1 LHFTDTHLSF
11 GFLELM
17 SGHRYSRQEK
27 AFGPG
32 DTESDVT
39 DPAIEH
45 DVPRHPSFL
54 PHLYLFRDRI
64 EGIEMLK
71 EFLDATGK
79 GVGFSKAAPKSM
91 GVGKGKSEGKGKG
104 LGEGDGK
111 GKFSGIPGAGGR
123 RRSRSRSRILF
134 AP

>member
-1 LHFTDTHLSF
+1 
-11 GFLELM
+11 M
-17 SGHRYSRQEK
+17 SGHRYSREEK

-39 DPAIEH
+39 DRAIEH
-45 DVPRHPSFL
+45 DVPRHWSFRRD
-54 PHLYLFRDRI
+54 LYLLRNRI
-64 EGIEMLK
+64 EGIEKLE

-91 GVGKGKSEGKGKG
+91 GVGKGKSEGKG

-111 GKFSGIPGAGGR
+111 GKFSCIPEAGGR
-123 RRSRSRSRILF
+123 RRSRSRSRRHV
-134 AP
+134 AT